1 MSYSVYATLPDGR
14 TIKYGKKL
22 NSVTEVNDALN
33 EMKKDLKDAGITAK
47 VGYKNDNPPAPSRTA
62 AGKSRPKA
70 APKTP
75 AKKTSKPDPLD
86 AKMLDLMKEKY
97 DREPTGYHAQDFGRH
112 ITLRKNREALKYIK
126 STATLGQTV
135 DAMNRGKD
143 VFYLLTGRTLDQLRD
158 DRVFE
163 VIESIENMVIGV
175 VAQKLHIRSYDV
187 SSSWDPYGY
196 RKLGVWKDQ
205 KKPLAVK
212 QPERIAPGQLPK
224 VGTILYASWGYDQT
238 NIDYYKITQTK
249 GNTMVYIVPI
259 GEKLA
264 KGNNDRW
271 RDGDDVL
278 PDPSYIREFD
288 VLIGK
293 DRGDPPSKG
302 KWCKWDFKY
311 KWVRLDNV
319 THAHLWDGR
328 AHYQTDPMF
337 GH

>member
-47 VGYKNDNPPAPSRTA
+47 VGYRNDNPPAPPRTTA
-62 AGKSRPKA
+62 RKSQPKA
-70 APKTP
+70 APRTP

-86 AKMLDLMKEKY
+86 AKLLDLMKERY
-97 DREPTGYHAQDFGRH
+97 DREPTGYHAHDFGRQ
-112 ITLRKNREALKYIK
+112 ITLHKNREAMKIVRP
-126 STATLGQTV
+126 SVTLGQV
-135 DAMNRGKD
+135 IDSINRRGNTFK
-143 VFYLLTGRTLDQLRD
+143 LITGRDITRASED
-158 DRVFE
+158 DEQIVSMTCAI
-163 VIESIENMVIGV
+163 VGK
-175 VAQKLHIRSYDV
+175 KLGLRSYKVEDV
-187 SSSWDPYGY
+187 WDPYGI
-196 RKLGVWKDQ
+196 RKRYGYADKGEQLAKVQ
-205 KKPLAVK
+205 KTVG
-212 QPERIAPGQLPK
+212 ELPK

-238 NIDYYKITQTK
+238 NIDYYKITQTR

-278 PDPSYIREFD
+278 PDPSHIREFD

-302 KWCKWDFKY
+302 KWCKWDFEY
-311 KWVRLDNV
+311 KWVRLDSG